1 MVTTSPRV
9 GQAFGAPPRRRGLYR
24 LQSHRPTVELDG
36 GGPAGSTTRGLL
48 NRGRWSRPLP
58 HRLPAIGP
66 RRSRSHVA
74 CRMSHPVSC
83 QLALR
88 RTHLACRSRLRRR
101 RPCRFDNPGLA
112 EPGSVAVPVPAP
124 APGDRPAP
132 ALMPH
137 VAPRTS
143 HRACRTSHVAA
154 PQRPALDGSGD
165 PGCMSGGREL
175 GGSF

>member
-1 MVTTSPRV
+1 MVTTSPTI

-74 CRMSHPVSC
+74 CRTPSVVS
-83 QLALR
+83 
-88 RTHLACRSRLRRR
+88 
-101 RPCRFDNPGLA
+101 
-112 EPGSVAVPVPAP
+112 
-124 APGDRPAP
+124 
-132 ALMPH
+132 
-137 VAPRTS
+137 
-143 HRACRTSHVAA
+143 
-154 PQRPALDGSGD
+154 
-165 PGCMSGGREL
+165 
-175 GGSF
+175 